1 MSTRKNWAV
10 LFRNFP
16 QKIHGLGMKFG
27 IWYEPECVSEDSDL
41 YRAHPDWAFT
51 VPGRKPVRS
60 RNQLVLDFSRQ
71 EVRDYIF
78 DQMSA
83 VLDRAEVDYLKWDF
97 NRSICDVYSAALSA
111 DRQGEVLHRYVLGLY
126 EFLER
131 LGKRYPDMLME
142 GCSGGG
148 GRF

>member
-1 MSTRKNWAV
+1 MIFQTGGAGS
-10 LFRNFP
+10 
-16 QKIHGLGMKFG
+16 
-27 IWYEPECVSEDSDL
+27 Y
-41 YRAHPDWAFT
+41 
-51 VPGRKPVRS
+51 
-60 RNQLVLDFSRQ
+60 
-71 EVRDYIF
+71 F

-131 LGKRYPDMLME
+131 LGNDIRI
-142 GCSGGG
+142 C
-148 GRF
+148 